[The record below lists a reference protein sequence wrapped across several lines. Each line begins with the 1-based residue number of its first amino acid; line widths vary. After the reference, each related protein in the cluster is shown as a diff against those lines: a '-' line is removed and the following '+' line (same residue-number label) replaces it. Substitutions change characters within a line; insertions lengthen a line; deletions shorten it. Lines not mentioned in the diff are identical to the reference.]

1 MHFLCE
7 LGSSNQRVQNFKRSK
22 ALRACLVRQKRSI
35 FIRTEMKQFEYNK
48 DDLDLM
54 YSAFSVDFGE
64 DHPLSPTDFIRAN
77 GILRIIEKGIESED
91 DFSNERR
98 EFVYQITEEL
108 HRHILRFFEECM
120 LALMN
125 ASELNMSKNGDRF
138 LAYKYSDWYSTF
150 RAAYDQLEA
159 KRGING
165 TQIQTY

>member
-1 MHFLCE
+1 M
-7 LGSSNQRVQNFKRSK
+7 KR
-22 ALRACLVRQKRSI
+22 
-35 FIRTEMKQFEYNK
+35 FEYNK

-54 YSAFSVDFGE
+54 YSAFSIDFGE
-64 DHPLSPTDFIRAN
+64 DHPLSPADFIRAN

-125 ASELNMSKNGDRF
+125 ASELNMSKNGDHF

-150 RAAYDQLEA
+150 R
-159 KRGING
+159 GIDGN
-165 TQIQTY
+165 QIKDC

>member
-1 MHFLCE
+1 M
-7 LGSSNQRVQNFKRSK
+7 
-22 ALRACLVRQKRSI
+22 VRQKRSI

-98 EFVYQITEEL
+98 EFVYQITEGL

-138 LAYKYSDWYSTF
+138 LAEKYSDWYSTF
-150 RAAYDQLEA
+150 RTAYEQLAA

-165 TQIQTY
+165 NQIKGR

>member
-1 MHFLCE
+1 M
-7 LGSSNQRVQNFKRSK
+7 KR
-22 ALRACLVRQKRSI
+22 
-35 FIRTEMKQFEYNK
+35 FEYNK

-54 YSAFSVDFGE
+54 YSAFSIDFGE
-64 DHPLSPTDFIRAN
+64 DHPLSPADFIRAN

-108 HRHILRFFEECM
+108 NRHILRFFEECM

-125 ASELNMSKNGDRF
+125 ASELNMSKNGDHF

-150 RAAYDQLEA
+150 RYAYEQLAA
-159 KRGING
+159 KRGIDGN
-165 TQIQTY
+165 QIKDC

>member
-1 MHFLCE
+1 MHFLCK
-7 LGSSNQRVQNFKRSK
+7 LGSSNQRVQNLKRSK

-54 YSAFSVDFGE
+54 YSAFSIDFGE

-77 GILRIIEKGIESED
+77 GILRIIEKGVESEEY
-91 DFSNERR
+91 FSNDRR

-108 HRHILRFFEECM
+108 HKHILRFFEECM
-120 LALMN
+120 EALMN
-125 ASELNMSKNGDRF
+125 ASELSMSKNGDRF

-150 RAAYDQLEA
+150 GAAYDQLEA

>member
-1 MHFLCE
+1 
-7 LGSSNQRVQNFKRSK
+7 
-22 ALRACLVRQKRSI
+22 
-35 FIRTEMKQFEYNK
+35 MKQFEYNK

-91 DFSNERR
+91 YFSDERR

-108 HRHILRFFEECM
+108 HKHILRFFEECM
-120 LALMN
+120 LALIN